1 MAEVIW
7 SYIYELKEF
16 ICMSAVFIAAV
27 ALAVPRMVRKF
38 NYRGGSDTFIYY
50 LYQMRRREILN
61 LAASFLEA
69 LFVLSCILFQKDIE
83 LEQLAMLAVFGLVIV
98 VTNIQVKT
106 VIIEILNVL
115 LLSAALICGNIMFR
129 YLLEIRMDGMVLA
142 MYIVLNLF
150 MITYTAYMCL
160 QHMLDL
166 KSRRK
171 DRLAARADRA
181 WKKAEREAEEREEEL
196 DGES

>member
-38 NYRGGSDTFIYY
+38 NYRDGSDTFIYY